1 MDSRE
6 WTMEDGHRRMD
17 KDWTTQNGQW
27 RTGIGEWTTDNPER
41 MDNGIWNGQLRIDI
55 KMEEIDCKNMW
66 KNVEENED
74 RTRPFLETYKTVI

>member
-41 MDNGIWNGQLRIDI
+41 MDNGRWNGQL
-55 KMEEIDCKNMW
+55 
-66 KNVEENED
+66 
-74 RTRPFLETYKTVI
+74 